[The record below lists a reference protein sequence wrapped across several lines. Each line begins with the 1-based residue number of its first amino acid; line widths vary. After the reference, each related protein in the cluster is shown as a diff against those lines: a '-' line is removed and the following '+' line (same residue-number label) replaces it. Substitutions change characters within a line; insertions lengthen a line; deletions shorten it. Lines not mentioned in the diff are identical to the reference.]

1 MKKENVE
8 QEICK
13 FHIYPAEYF
22 CPINWKSHK
31 CELTDNTYSIHHF
44 EASWLTEKEKK
55 KRKFLFFKKK
65 GELTSAPQSDINVKK
80 ASN

>member
-55 KRKFLFFKKK
+55 KKISKKYGLYDSSAEQNMQKYFRKR
-65 GELTSAPQSDINVKK
+65 EV
-80 ASN
+80 